1 MRIITSRFGPRTK
14 SRMNRR
20 KNLRPVAHFT
30 IPTWIFLTA
39 TVLIPFVYG
48 IYISFLNINLASFL
62 PPVFIGFEN
71 YQNVLSAPETWA
83 TFRITLAITFIGL
96 LVQLPLGV
104 ILALALHENLK
115 GTKLFRSILITPMLL
130 TPVAVG
136 LTYRFM
142 FDTDLGVI
150 NWTLSLLEVDK
161 VNWLGSQTSAL
172 LALIIVDSWQS
183 IPFVMLLVLAA
194 LTAISPSLYE
204 AARVDGAGAGQI
216 FRNLTLPLIMPTLLV
231 ITMIKIMDFLKL
243 FDTLFILT
251 RGGPGNSTTT
261 LGLWT
266 YKTGFIF
273 LELSRAAALGVLVAL
288 ITLPVYFLW
297 RKASKGVR

>member
-1 MRIITSRFGPRTK
+1 MITKVPRP
-14 SRMNRR
+14 NLLRR
-20 KNLRPVAHFT
+20 KNLRPVAQLT
-30 IPTWIFLTA
+30 IPTWIFLA
-39 TVLIPFVYG
+39 MVVLIPFFYG
-48 IYISFLNINLASFL
+48 VYISFLNINLASFL
-62 PPVFIGFEN
+62 PPSFVGFDN
-71 YQNVLSAPETWA
+71 YQTVLAASETWS
-83 TFRITLAITFIGL
+83 TLRITLIITFIGL
-96 LVQLPLGV
+96 LTQIPIGIL
-104 ILALALHENLK
+104 LALVLHENLR
-115 GTKLFRSILITPMLL
+115 GTKVFRSILITPMLL

-150 NWTLSLLEVDK
+150 NWALGSLGIER

-172 LALIIVDSWQS
+172 FAITIVDSWQS

-204 AARVDGAGAGQI
+204 AARVDGASANQI
-216 FRNLTLPLIMPTLLV
+216 FRRITLPLITPTLLV

-251 RGGPGNSTTT
+251 RGGPGNATTT

-266 YKTGFIF
+266 YKTGFVF
-273 LELSRAAALGVLVAL
+273 LEFSRAAALGVIITI

-297 RKASKGVR
+297 RRASRGVR

>member
-1 MRIITSRFGPRTK
+1 MTGSR
-14 SRMNRR
+14 SISRR
-20 KNLRPVAHFT
+20 KNLRPVAQFT
-30 IPTWIFLTA
+30 IPTWILLALTIL
-39 TVLIPFVYG
+39 VPFIYG
-48 IYISFLNINLASFL
+48 IYISFQNINLASFL
-62 PPVFIGFEN
+62 PPTFVGFEN
-71 YQNVLSAPETWA
+71 YRTALAAPETWS
-83 TFRITLAITFIGL
+83 TLRITLLITFFGL
-96 LVQLPLGV
+96 LFQIPLG
-104 ILALALHENLK
+104 IFLALALHENLR
-115 GTKLFRSILITPMLL
+115 GTKVFRSILITPMLL

-150 NWTLSLLEVDK
+150 NWFLSIFGVEK

-172 LALIIVDSWQS
+172 LAVIIVDSWQS
-183 IPFVMLLVLAA
+183 VPFVMLLVLAA

-204 AARVDGAGAGQI
+204 AARVDGANSRQI
-216 FRNLTLPLIMPTLLV
+216 FRRLTLPLITPTLLV

-261 LGLWT
+261 LGLWA
-266 YKTGFIF
+266 YKTGFVF
-273 LELSRAAALGVLVAL
+273 LELSRAAALGVLIAL
-288 ITLPVYFLW
+288 ITMPVYLLW

>member
-1 MRIITSRFGPRTK
+1 MTGPRTISK
-14 SRMNRR
+14 R
-20 KNLRPVAHFT
+20 KNLRPVGHFT
-30 IPTWIFLTA
+30 IPTWILLSFTI
-39 TVLIPFVYG
+39 LIPFFYG
-48 IYISFLNINLASFL
+48 IYISFQNINLASFL
-62 PPVFIGFEN
+62 PPNFVGFDN
-71 YQNVLSAPETWA
+71 YRTALAAPETWS
-83 TFRITLAITFIGL
+83 TLRITLLITFFGL
-96 LVQLPLGV
+96 LFQIPLG
-104 ILALALHENLK
+104 IFLALALHENLR
-115 GTKLFRSILITPMLL
+115 GTKIFRSILITPMLL

-150 NWTLSLLEVDK
+150 NWFLNLLGIEK

-172 LALIIVDSWQS
+172 FAVIIVDSWQS
-183 IPFVMLLVLAA
+183 VPFVMLLVLAA

-204 AARVDGAGAGQI
+204 AARVDGANSSQI
-216 FRNLTLPLIMPTLLV
+216 FRRLTLPLITPTLLV

-261 LGLWT
+261 LGLWA

-273 LELSRAAALGVLVAL
+273 LELSRAAALGVLIAL
-288 ITLPVYFLW
+288 ITMPVYLLW

>member
-1 MRIITSRFGPRTK
+1 MITKVPRP
-14 SRMNRR
+14 NLLRR
-20 KNLRPVAHFT
+20 KNLRPVAQLT
-30 IPTWIFLTA
+30 IPTWIFLA
-39 TVLIPFVYG
+39 LVVLIPFFYGVYL
-48 IYISFLNINLASFL
+48 SFLDINLASFL
-62 PPVFIGFEN
+62 PPSFVGFDN
-71 YQNVLSAPETWA
+71 YQTVLAASETWS
-83 TFRITLAITFIGL
+83 TLRITLIITFIGL
-96 LVQLPLGV
+96 LTQIPIGIL
-104 ILALALHENLK
+104 LALVLHENLR
-115 GTKLFRSILITPMLL
+115 GTKIFRSILITPMLL

-150 NWTLSLLEVDK
+150 NWALGSLGIEK

-172 LALIIVDSWQS
+172 FAIIIVDSWQS

-204 AARVDGAGAGQI
+204 AARVDGASVNQI
-216 FRNLTLPLIMPTLLV
+216 FRRITLPLITPTLLV

-251 RGGPGNSTTT
+251 RGGPGNATTT

-266 YKTGFIF
+266 YKTGFVF
-273 LELSRAAALGVLVAL
+273 LEFSRAAALGVIITI

-297 RKASKGVR
+297 RRASRGVR

>member
-1 MRIITSRFGPRTK
+1 MIAKVSRP
-14 SRMNRR
+14 NLLRR
-20 KNLRPVAHFT
+20 KNLRPVAQLT
-30 IPTWIFLTA
+30 IPTWIFLA
-39 TVLIPFVYG
+39 LVVLIPFFYG
-48 IYISFLNINLASFL
+48 VYISFLNINLASFL
-62 PPVFIGFEN
+62 PPSFVGFDN
-71 YQNVLSAPETWA
+71 YQTVLAASETWS
-83 TFRITLAITFIGL
+83 TLRITLIITFIGL
-96 LVQLPLGV
+96 LTQIPIGIL
-104 ILALALHENLK
+104 LALVLHENLR
-115 GTKLFRSILITPMLL
+115 GTKIFRSILITPMLL

-150 NWTLSLLEVDK
+150 NWALGSLGIEK

-172 LALIIVDSWQS
+172 FAIIIVDSWQS

-204 AARVDGAGAGQI
+204 AARVDGASASQI
-216 FRNLTLPLIMPTLLV
+216 FRRITLPLITPTLLV

-251 RGGPGNSTTT
+251 RGGPGNATTT

-266 YKTGFIF
+266 YKTGFVF
-273 LELSRAAALGVLVAL
+273 LEFSRAAALGVIITI

-297 RKASKGVR
+297 RRASRGVR

>member
-1 MRIITSRFGPRTK
+1 MIAKVSRP
-14 SRMNRR
+14 NLLRR
-20 KNLRPVAHFT
+20 KNLRPVAQLT
-30 IPTWIFLTA
+30 IPTWIFLA
-39 TVLIPFVYG
+39 LVVLIPFFYG
-48 IYISFLNINLASFL
+48 VYISFLNINLASFL
-62 PPVFIGFEN
+62 PPSFVGFDN
-71 YQNVLSAPETWA
+71 YQTVLAASETWS
-83 TFRITLAITFIGL
+83 TLRITLIITFIGL
-96 LVQLPLGV
+96 LTQIPIGIL
-104 ILALALHENLK
+104 LALVLHENLR
-115 GTKLFRSILITPMLL
+115 GTKIFRSILITPMLL

-150 NWTLSLLEVDK
+150 NWALGSVGIEK

-172 LALIIVDSWQS
+172 FAIIIVDSWQS

-204 AARVDGAGAGQI
+204 AARVDGASASQI
-216 FRNLTLPLIMPTLLV
+216 FRRITLPLITPTLLV

-251 RGGPGNSTTT
+251 RGGPGNATTT

-266 YKTGFIF
+266 YKTGFVF
-273 LELSRAAALGVLVAL
+273 LEFSRAAALGVIITI

-297 RKASKGVR
+297 RRASRGVR

>member
-1 MRIITSRFGPRTK
+1 MITKVPRP
-14 SRMNRR
+14 NLLRR
-20 KNLRPVAHFT
+20 KNLRPVAQLT
-30 IPTWIFLTA
+30 IPTWIFLA
-39 TVLIPFVYG
+39 MVVLIPFFYG
-48 IYISFLNINLASFL
+48 VYISFLNINLASFL
-62 PPVFIGFEN
+62 PPSFVGFDN
-71 YQNVLSAPETWA
+71 YQTVLAASETWS
-83 TFRITLAITFIGL
+83 TLRITLIITFIGL
-96 LVQLPLGV
+96 LTQIPIGIL
-104 ILALALHENLK
+104 LALVLHENLR
-115 GTKLFRSILITPMLL
+115 GTKVFRSILITPMLL

-150 NWTLSLLEVDK
+150 NWALGSLGIER

-172 LALIIVDSWQS
+172 FAIIIVDSWQS

-204 AARVDGAGAGQI
+204 AARVDGASANQI
-216 FRNLTLPLIMPTLLV
+216 FRRITLPLITPTLLV

-251 RGGPGNSTTT
+251 RGGPGNATTT

-266 YKTGFIF
+266 YKTGFVF
-273 LELSRAAALGVLVAL
+273 LEFSRAAALGVIITI

-297 RKASKGVR
+297 RRASRGVR

>member
-1 MRIITSRFGPRTK
+1 MIAKVSRP
-14 SRMNRR
+14 NLLRR
-20 KNLRPVAHFT
+20 KNLRPVAQLT
-30 IPTWIFLTA
+30 IPTWIFLA
-39 TVLIPFVYG
+39 LVVLIPFFYG
-48 IYISFLNINLASFL
+48 VYISFLNINLASFL
-62 PPVFIGFEN
+62 PPSFVGFDN
-71 YQNVLSAPETWA
+71 YQTVLAASETWS
-83 TFRITLAITFIGL
+83 TLRITLIITFIGL
-96 LVQLPLGV
+96 LTQIPIGIL
-104 ILALALHENLK
+104 LALVLHENLR
-115 GTKLFRSILITPMLL
+115 GTKIFRSILITPMLL

-150 NWTLSLLEVDK
+150 NWALGSIGIEK

-172 LALIIVDSWQS
+172 FAIIIVDSWQS

-204 AARVDGAGAGQI
+204 AARVDGASASQI
-216 FRNLTLPLIMPTLLV
+216 FRRITLPLITPTLLV

-251 RGGPGNSTTT
+251 RGGPGNATTT
-261 LGLWT
+261 LGLST
-266 YKTGFIF
+266 YKTGFVF
-273 LELSRAAALGVLVAL
+273 LEFSRAAALGVIITI

-297 RKASKGVR
+297 RRASRGVR

>member
-1 MRIITSRFGPRTK
+1 MK
-14 SRMNRR
+14 NR

-30 IPTWIFLTA
+30 IPTWIFLSLTI
-39 TVLIPFVYG
+39 LIPFIYG
-48 IYISFLNINLASFL
+48 IYISFLDINLASFL
-62 PPVFIGFEN
+62 PASFIGFEN
-71 YQNVLSAPETWA
+71 YLNVLRAPETWS
-83 TFRITLAITFIGL
+83 TFQITLVITIFGL
-96 LVQLPLGV
+96 LVQIPLGI
-104 ILALALHENLK
+104 ILALALHENLR
-115 GTKLFRSILITPMLL
+115 GTKIFRSILITPMLL

-150 NWTLSLLEVDK
+150 NWTLGLLNIEK

-172 LALIIVDSWQS
+172 FAIIIVDSWQS

-204 AARVDGAGAGQI
+204 AARVDGASSSQI
-216 FRNLTLPLIMPTLLV
+216 FRNLTLPLITPTLLV

-251 RGGPGNSTTT
+251 RGGPGNATTT

-273 LELSRAAALGVLVAL
+273 LELSRAAALGVIVG
-288 ITLPVYFLW
+288 IISLPVYFLW

>member
-1 MRIITSRFGPRTK
+1 ML
-14 SRMNRR
+14 RR
-20 KNLRPVAHFT
+20 KNLRPVAQLT
-30 IPTWIFLTA
+30 IPTWIFLA
-39 TVLIPFVYG
+39 LVVLIPFFYG
-48 IYISFLNINLASFL
+48 VYISFLNINLASFL
-62 PPVFIGFEN
+62 PPSFVGFDN
-71 YQNVLSAPETWA
+71 YQTVLAASETWS
-83 TFRITLAITFIGL
+83 TLRITLIITFIGL
-96 LVQLPLGV
+96 LTQIPIGIL
-104 ILALALHENLK
+104 LALVLHENLR
-115 GTKLFRSILITPMLL
+115 GTKIFRSILITPMLL

-150 NWTLSLLEVDK
+150 NWALGSIGIEK

-172 LALIIVDSWQS
+172 FAIIIVDSWQS

-204 AARVDGAGAGQI
+204 AARVDGASASQI
-216 FRNLTLPLIMPTLLV
+216 FRRITLPLITPTLLV

-251 RGGPGNSTTT
+251 RGGPGNATTT

-266 YKTGFIF
+266 YKTGFVF
-273 LELSRAAALGVLVAL
+273 LEFSRAAALGVI
-288 ITLPVYFLW
+288 ITIITFPVYFLW
-297 RKASKGVR
+297 RRASKGVR

>member
-1 MRIITSRFGPRTK
+1 MITKVPRP
-14 SRMNRR
+14 NLLRR
-20 KNLRPVAHFT
+20 KNLRPVAQLT
-30 IPTWIFLTA
+30 IPTWIFLA
-39 TVLIPFVYG
+39 LVVLIPFFYG
-48 IYISFLNINLASFL
+48 VYISFLNINLASFL
-62 PPVFIGFEN
+62 PPSFVGFDN
-71 YQNVLSAPETWA
+71 YKAVLAASETWS
-83 TFRITLAITFIGL
+83 TLRITLIITFIGL
-96 LVQLPLGV
+96 LTQIPIGIL
-104 ILALALHENLK
+104 LALVLHENLR
-115 GTKLFRSILITPMLL
+115 GTKVFRSILITPMLL

-150 NWTLSLLEVDK
+150 NWALESLGIER

-172 LALIIVDSWQS
+172 FAITIVDSWQS

-204 AARVDGAGAGQI
+204 AARVDGASANQI
-216 FRNLTLPLIMPTLLV
+216 FRRITLPLITPTLLV

-251 RGGPGNSTTT
+251 RGGPGNATTT

-266 YKTGFIF
+266 YKTGFVF
-273 LELSRAAALGVLVAL
+273 LEFSRAAALGVIITI

-297 RKASKGVR
+297 RRASRGVR

>member
-1 MRIITSRFGPRTK
+1 MVTKLSGPRVTSK
-14 SRMNRR
+14 RSKG

-30 IPTWIFLTA
+30 VPTWIFLFLTI
-39 TVLIPFVYG
+39 LIPFIYG

-62 PPVFIGFEN
+62 PASFIGFDN
-71 YQNVLSAPETWA
+71 YLNVLRAPETWS
-83 TFRITLAITFIGL
+83 TFQITLVITVFGL
-96 LVQLPLGV
+96 LVQIPLGI
-104 ILALALHENLK
+104 ILALALHENLR
-115 GTKLFRSILITPMLL
+115 GTKIFRSILITPMLL

-142 FDTDLGVI
+142 FDTDLGVV
-150 NWTLSLLEVDK
+150 NWMLGLLNIEK

-172 LALIIVDSWQS
+172 FAIIIVDSWQS

-204 AARVDGAGAGQI
+204 AARVDGASSSQI
-216 FRNLTLPLIMPTLLV
+216 FRNLTLPLITPTLLV

-251 RGGPGNSTTT
+251 RGGPGNATTT

-273 LELSRAAALGVLVAL
+273 LELSRAAALGVIVA
-288 ITLPVYFLW
+288 IISLPVYFLW

>member
-1 MRIITSRFGPRTK
+1 MPRP
-14 SRMNRR
+14 NLLRR
-20 KNLRPVAHFT
+20 KNLRPVAQLT
-30 IPTWIFLTA
+30 IPTWIFLA
-39 TVLIPFVYG
+39 LVVLIPFFYGVYL
-48 IYISFLNINLASFL
+48 SFLNINLASFL
-62 PPVFIGFEN
+62 PPSFVGFDN
-71 YQNVLSAPETWA
+71 YKAVLAASETWS
-83 TFRITLAITFIGL
+83 TLRITLIITFIGL
-96 LVQLPLGV
+96 LTQIPIGIL
-104 ILALALHENLK
+104 LALVLHENLR
-115 GTKLFRSILITPMLL
+115 GTKVFRSILITPMLL

-150 NWTLSLLEVDK
+150 NWALGSLGIER

-172 LALIIVDSWQS
+172 FAIIIVDSWQS

-204 AARVDGAGAGQI
+204 AARVDGASANQI
-216 FRNLTLPLIMPTLLV
+216 FRRITLPLITPTLLV

-251 RGGPGNSTTT
+251 RGGPGNATTT

-266 YKTGFIF
+266 YKTGFVF
-273 LELSRAAALGVLVAL
+273 LEFSRAAALGVIITI

-297 RKASKGVR
+297 RRASRGVR

>member
-1 MRIITSRFGPRTK
+1 VPRP
-14 SRMNRR
+14 NLLRR
-20 KNLRPVAHFT
+20 KNLRPVAQLT
-30 IPTWIFLTA
+30 IPTWIFLA
-39 TVLIPFVYG
+39 LVVLIPFFYG
-48 IYISFLNINLASFL
+48 VYISFLNINLASFL
-62 PPVFIGFEN
+62 PPSFVGFDN
-71 YQNVLSAPETWA
+71 YQTVLAASETWS
-83 TFRITLAITFIGL
+83 TLRITLIITFIGL
-96 LVQLPLGV
+96 LTQIPIGIL
-104 ILALALHENLK
+104 LALVLHENLR
-115 GTKLFRSILITPMLL
+115 GTKIFRSILITPMLL

-150 NWTLSLLEVDK
+150 NWALGSLGIEK

-172 LALIIVDSWQS
+172 FAIIIVDSWQS

-204 AARVDGAGAGQI
+204 AARVDGASVNQI
-216 FRNLTLPLIMPTLLV
+216 FRRITLPLITPTLLV

-251 RGGPGNSTTT
+251 RGGPGNATTT

-266 YKTGFIF
+266 YKTGFVF
-273 LELSRAAALGVLVAL
+273 LEFSRAAALGVIITI

-297 RKASKGVR
+297 RRASRGVR

>member
-1 MRIITSRFGPRTK
+1 MTGPRTISK
-14 SRMNRR
+14 R
-20 KNLRPVAHFT
+20 KNLRPVGHFT
-30 IPTWIFLTA
+30 IPTWILLSFTI
-39 TVLIPFVYG
+39 LIPFFYG
-48 IYISFLNINLASFL
+48 IYISFQNINLASFL
-62 PPVFIGFEN
+62 PPTFVGFDN
-71 YQNVLSAPETWA
+71 YRTALAAPETWS
-83 TFRITLAITFIGL
+83 TLRITLLITFFGL
-96 LVQLPLGV
+96 LFQIPLG
-104 ILALALHENLK
+104 IFLALALHENLR
-115 GTKLFRSILITPMLL
+115 GTKIFRSILITPMLL

-150 NWTLSLLEVDK
+150 NWFLDILGIEK

-172 LALIIVDSWQS
+172 FAVIIVDSWQS
-183 IPFVMLLVLAA
+183 VPFVMLLVLAA

-204 AARVDGAGAGQI
+204 AARVDGANSSQI
-216 FRNLTLPLIMPTLLV
+216 FRRLTLPLITPTLLV

-261 LGLWT
+261 LGLWA

-273 LELSRAAALGVLVAL
+273 LELSRAAALGVLIAL
-288 ITLPVYFLW
+288 ITMPVYLLW

>member
-1 MRIITSRFGPRTK
+1 MS
-14 SRMNRR
+14 RR
-20 KNLRPVAHFT
+20 KNLRPVAQLT
-30 IPTWIFLTA
+30 IPTWIFLA
-39 TVLIPFVYG
+39 LVVLIPFFYG
-48 IYISFLNINLASFL
+48 VYISFLNINLASFL
-62 PPVFIGFEN
+62 PPSFVGFDN
-71 YQNVLSAPETWA
+71 YQNVLAASETWS
-83 TFRITLAITFIGL
+83 TLRITLVITFIGL
-96 LVQLPLGV
+96 LTQIPIGV
-104 ILALALHENLK
+104 LLALVLHENLR
-115 GTKLFRSILITPMLL
+115 GTRIFRSILITPMLV

-150 NWTLSLLEVDK
+150 NWALGNMGLDK
-161 VNWLGSQTSAL
+161 INWLGSQTSAL
-172 LALIIVDSWQS
+172 FAIIIVDSWQS

-204 AARVDGAGAGQI
+204 AARVDGASTSQI
-216 FRNLTLPLIMPTLLV
+216 LRRITLPLITPTLLV

-251 RGGPGNSTTT
+251 RGGPGNATTT

-266 YKTGFIF
+266 YKTGFVF
-273 LELSRAAALGVLVAL
+273 LELSRAAALGVIITI

-297 RKASKGVR
+297 RRASRGVR

>member
-1 MRIITSRFGPRTK
+1 MTGPRTISK
-14 SRMNRR
+14 R
-20 KNLRPVAHFT
+20 KNLRPVGHFT
-30 IPTWIFLTA
+30 IPTWILLSFTI
-39 TVLIPFVYG
+39 LIPFFYG
-48 IYISFLNINLASFL
+48 IYISFQNMNLASFL
-62 PPVFIGFEN
+62 PPNFVGFDN
-71 YQNVLSAPETWA
+71 YRTALAAPETWS
-83 TFRITLAITFIGL
+83 TLRITLLITFFGL
-96 LVQLPLGV
+96 LFQIPLG
-104 ILALALHENLK
+104 IFLALALHENLR
-115 GTKLFRSILITPMLL
+115 GTKIFRSILITPMLL

-150 NWTLSLLEVDK
+150 NWFLDILGIEK

-172 LALIIVDSWQS
+172 FAVIIVDSWQS
-183 IPFVMLLVLAA
+183 VPFVMLLVLAA

-204 AARVDGAGAGQI
+204 AARVDGANSSQI
-216 FRNLTLPLIMPTLLV
+216 FRRLTLPLITPTLLV

-261 LGLWT
+261 LGLWA

-273 LELSRAAALGVLVAL
+273 LELSRAAALGVLIAL
-288 ITLPVYFLW
+288 ITMPVYLLW